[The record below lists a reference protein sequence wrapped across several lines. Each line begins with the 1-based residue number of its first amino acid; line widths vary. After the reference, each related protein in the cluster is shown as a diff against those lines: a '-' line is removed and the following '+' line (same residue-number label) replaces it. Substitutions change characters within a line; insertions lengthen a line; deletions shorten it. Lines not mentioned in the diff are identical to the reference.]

1 MIRRVICHPVV
12 PLLVVITAIL
22 GNSHPS
28 AHAQAQSSVG
38 QTPYLI
44 FSTYLGGSKSCDD
57 CGGSTHTFAQNAAS
71 DREGNTYV
79 TGGTKV
85 SDLPVLHAWQD
96 KPAPHSKMS
105 AFVSKYDAAGK
116 PLWCTYLGGN
126 SDSMGVGA
134 AAMPDGGVAII
145 GMTKSEGTEPFP
157 TLNGFQD
164 EYHGDSDYFVT
175 VFDANGKLRYS
186 TYLGGCRVEG
196 DDNYTDDNS
205 NGNNIAVDAQG
216 LIYVTGTTDSA
227 DCSDTTK
234 FLMTKNALQPDL
246 KGPSGSTDAF
256 LAIIDP
262 NKSGLESL
270 VYSSFLGG
278 TGNEKGHGITVN
290 ADGSLVTVVGYT
302 DSLDFPTTPNGY
314 RSEPSSYHF
323 TSNGFVAQ
331 IQSSKPGS
339 KSSQYAMR
347 YSTYLGGTSKDT
359 RDDTYA
365 VALDPQGL
373 IAVTG
378 RTLSADFPMNPC
390 GHSIYSS
397 APYLKPGSS
406 NDQPYLVKIDPSLTG
421 GASLVYSTYLG
432 GGGFCTGVAIDS
444 RGRAWV
450 AGETDAEGIEYVPL
464 NHPVES
470 PKEFPYTEDALI
482 PSFQGGGLDAILMG
496 TNANGSQL
504 SYSTYLGGNGN
515 DRAYGLAVD
524 PSGNVVVTGPT
535 SSLDFPLKNP
545 AQTWPGGQQN
555 AFITKFAPSFPRPI
569 PAMNSWGELLFFLIL
584 AGASVWKIRRRRQGA

>member
-1 MIRRVICHPVV
+1 MIRRVICNPVV
-12 PLLVVITAIL
+12 PLLVAITAIL

-44 FSTYLGGSKSCDD
+44 FSTYLGGSKPCDG
-57 CGGSTHTFAQNAAS
+57 CGASNHTFAQNAGS

-96 KPAPHSKMS
+96 KPAPQSKMS
-105 AFVSKYDAAGK
+105 AFVAKYDAAGK
-116 PLWCTYLGGN
+116 PLWCTYLGGDN
-126 SDSMGVGA
+126 ESMGVGA

-145 GMTKSEGTEPFP
+145 GMTKSGASRAFP

-164 EYHGDSDYFVT
+164 QYHGNSDYFVT
-175 VFDANGKLRYS
+175 VFDANGAFRYS
-186 TYLGGCRVEG
+186 TYLGGRGVEG

-227 DCSDTTK
+227 DCRDSTK
-234 FLMTKNALQPDL
+234 FVVTKNAIQPDL

-256 LAIIDP
+256 LCIIDP
-262 NKSGLESL
+262 SKSGLDSL
-270 VYSSFLGG
+270 IYSSFLGG
-278 TGNEKGHGITVN
+278 KGNEKGHGITVN
-290 ADGSLVTVVGYT
+290 TDGSLVTVVGYT
-302 DSLDFPTTPNGY
+302 DSLDFPTTLNGY
-314 RSEPSSYHF
+314 RSKPSPNYF
-323 TSNGFVAQ
+323 KSNGFVAQ
-331 IQSSKPGS
+331 IQSSKPGNP
-339 KSSQYAMR
+339 SSQYAMS
-347 YSTYLGGTSKDT
+347 YSTYLGGILEGA

-365 VALDPQGL
+365 VALDPRGL

-378 RTLSADFPMNPC
+378 RTLSADFPMNPY
-390 GHSIYSS
+390 GKSIYSS
-397 APYLKPGSS
+397 APFLKPGSS
-406 NDQPYLVKIDPSLTG
+406 NDQPYLVKIDPSMTG

-432 GGGFCTGVAIDS
+432 GGGFCTGVAIDA
-444 RGRAWV
+444 RGSAWV

-470 PKEFPYTEDALI
+470 PKEFPHTEDALI

-504 SYSTYLGGNGN
+504 SYSTYLGGKGN
-515 DRAYGLAVD
+515 DRAYGMAVD
-524 PSGNVVVTGPT
+524 SSGNVVVAGLT

-545 AQTWPGGQQN
+545 AQTWPGGGQN
-555 AFITKFAPSFPRPI
+555 AFISKFALSFPRPI
-569 PAMNSWGELLFFLIL
+569 PAMNSWGELLLFLVL
-584 AGASVWKIRRRRQGA
+584 AGASVWKIHRRRRGA